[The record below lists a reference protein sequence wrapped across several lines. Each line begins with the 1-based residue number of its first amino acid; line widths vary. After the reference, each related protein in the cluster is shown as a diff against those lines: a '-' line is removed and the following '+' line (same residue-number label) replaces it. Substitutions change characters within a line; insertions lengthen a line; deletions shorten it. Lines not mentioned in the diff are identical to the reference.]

1 MMISL
6 GFEQING
13 LAGKYIWLD
22 VLGIFFAQYFEYVL
36 IFCVILFLFLPTR
49 FSLPRLIEKIQ
60 RNWLVGAQAIFAA
73 IVSRFVFTEIIRY
86 VLPISRPFV
95 DNDVNL
101 LIYHIASPSFP
112 SGHAAFYFALSA
124 VIFFKNRKAGI
135 AAFGASFLICMA
147 RVFCGIHWPLDI
159 VVGFVVGIYTV
170 YLMIVLGLKLRKRRT
185 TRAKKQ

>member
-1 MMISL
+1 MLSL

-22 VLGIFFAQYFEYVL
+22 ALGIFFAQYFEYVL
-36 IFCVILFLFLPTR
+36 IFCIILFLFLPTR
-49 FSLPRLIEKIQ
+49 FSWLKLIEKARENYIIF
-60 RNWLVGAQAIFAA
+60 LQAILAVL
-73 IVSRFVFTEIIRY
+73 VSRLVLTEIIRY

-101 LIYHIASPSFP
+101 LFNYPGIFSFP

-124 VIFFKNRKAGI
+124 VIFYYYKKAGI
-135 AAFGASFLICMA
+135 AAFGASFLICIA

-159 VVGFVVGIYTV
+159 VAGFLVGVFTAS
-170 YLMIVLGLKLRKRRT
+170 MISLAPKLRRRRT
-185 TRAKKQ
+185 TRAEKQ